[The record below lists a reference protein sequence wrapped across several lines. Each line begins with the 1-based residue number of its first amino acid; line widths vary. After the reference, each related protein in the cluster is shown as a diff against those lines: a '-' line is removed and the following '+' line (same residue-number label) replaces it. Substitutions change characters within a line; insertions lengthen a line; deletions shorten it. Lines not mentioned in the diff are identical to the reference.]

1 MAMDQKVLA
10 SRFSQGSAEGEE
22 LLYIEPVRRK
32 DARAGINNVVKSQL
46 QAPMLVEGAKGLGLR
61 PTRIEDRQ
69 DMRDPRLAMKPE
81 LIDPAN
87 RHLERYQ
94 AL

>member
-1 MAMDQKVLA
+1 MAMDQKMFA
-10 SRFSQGSAEGEE
+10 SRFAYATPEGEE
-22 LLYIEPVRRK
+22 LFDIEPVRRK
-32 DARAGINNVVKSQL
+32 DARAGINNVVKPQL
-46 QAPMLVEGAKGLGLR
+46 QAPMLVEGAEGLGLR

-69 DMRDPRLAMKPE
+69 DMRDARLAMKPE

-87 RHLERYQ
+87 RHLERHQ